1 MNSEMSK
8 TISDKY
14 AGYSE
19 TVRERML
26 RFREYIFS
34 VAKQLEIYQ
43 IEESLKWG
51 ELTFTVKGGSPFRVN
66 WKATSP
72 DKLFLYFH
80 CQTKLVATFKE
91 VYPQAFIYHGNRA
104 LEVAFEDLDSSPA
117 LTHCLTLAL
126 TYKKVK
132 HLPLLGA

>member
-1 MNSEMSK
+1 MNEEVNAK
-8 TISDKY
+8 LAQYPEAIQ
-14 AGYSE
+14 AVLLE
-19 TVRERML
+19 L
-26 RFREYIFS
+26 RKAIFS
-34 VAKQLEIYQ
+34 LAEELNLLPL
-43 IEESLKWG
+43 EESLKWG